1 MKKQL
6 EPKYITELV
15 REVWDVWAGTHVE
28 IGPDRD
34 GLDMVEIRKYDN
46 DGELA
51 SMAMRLEPTLA
62 ARLGGIIT
70 QCAEEMID
78 KKRFPEEDKDDG

>member
-1 MKKQL
+1 MKKRL

-28 IGPDRD
+28 IGPDRE
-34 GLDMVEIRKYDN
+34 GLDMVEIRTYAPD
-46 DGELA
+46 EVTIIE
-51 SMAMRLEPTLA
+51 SMKLEPGLA
-62 ARLGGIIT
+62 ARVGNIIT

-78 KKRFPEEDKDDG
+78 KKKEEE